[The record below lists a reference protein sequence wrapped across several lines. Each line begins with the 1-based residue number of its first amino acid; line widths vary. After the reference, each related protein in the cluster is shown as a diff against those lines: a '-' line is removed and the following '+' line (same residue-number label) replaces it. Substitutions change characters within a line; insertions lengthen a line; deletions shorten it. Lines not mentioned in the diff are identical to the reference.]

1 QRHTLEESLEVR
13 RQEGQE
19 VDSVASGKKKRRKK
33 KPPRRQRPAFA
44 QLILWSVDFSKS
56 RKGFSLVAIEK
67 ELAATG
73 VDVQRNKSRIKA
85 ALKKL
90 VTNNILCK
98 VPGVTGAPGSYKLC
112 KEPGVGKTQLI
123 LQLPKTKEAKKPAKQ
138 KRQADKKPFASQEA
152 KKIKKKKGT
161 GPKPPGKMRN
171 VAEGKGAGKTSA
183 ASSARGAMAP
193 PRKF

>member
-1 QRHTLEESLEVR
+1 MRILNE
-13 RQEGQE
+13 
-19 VDSVASGKKKRRKK
+19 
-33 KPPRRQRPAFA
+33 P
-44 QLILWSVDFSKS
+44 LILWSVDFSKS

-112 KEPGVGKTQLI
+112 KEPGVGKTQLV

-138 KRQADKKPFASQEA
+138 KRQADKKPLANKEA
-152 KKIKKKKGT
+152 KKIEKKNKGT
-161 GPKPPGKMRN
+161 GTKPPGKIRN

-193 PRKF
+193 QRKS

>member
-1 QRHTLEESLEVR
+1 MSTAQTAPEAPAAAEAPVSQR
-13 RQEGQE
+13 
-19 VDSVASGKKKRRKK
+19 KKKRRKK

-90 VTNNILCK
+90 VTNNILYK
-98 VPGVTGAPGSYKLC
+98 VPGVTEAPGSYKLC
-112 KEPGVGKTQLI
+112 KEPGVGKTQLV

-138 KRQADKKPFASQEA
+138 KRQADKKPPANKEA
-152 KKIKKKKGT
+152 KKIKKGT
-161 GPKPPGKMRN
+161 RTKTSGKMRN
-171 VAEGKGAGKTSA
+171 VAEGKGAGKTFATST
-183 ASSARGAMAP
+183 ARRAIAP
-193 PRKF
+193 QRKS

>member
-1 QRHTLEESLEVR
+1 MNTDQPAAPSQAPSSKRTKR
-13 RQEGQE
+13 
-19 VDSVASGKKKRRKK
+19 KKRKAKRRKK

-138 KRQADKKPFASQEA
+138 KRQADKKPPANKEA
-152 KKIKKKKGT
+152 KKIKKKSKGT
-161 GPKPPGKMRN
+161 GPKAPGKMRN

-183 ASSARGAMAP
+183 ASSARGAIAP
-193 PRKF
+193 QRKS